1 MREFVCQSLFKY
13 WNEVRRNRV
22 APLRFDIEPARISPI
37 LPDTFILER
46 ADHSSTRFRLAG
58 TRICEAFD
66 TEFRGREIF
75 DVFNASDRETLHQQ
89 IAVIV
94 RQGAVGY
101 TTLKATTARG
111 NTADFDMVL
120 LPLIHAH
127 NTIDR
132 FIGALGPVGL
142 YPWLGTEPLLTPAI
156 TSHELIW
163 PDGRPHAVIEQ
174 GRIQSP
180 FSPDLPVARIV
191 RANRRQF
198 RVYEGGLEKLGKS

>member
-13 WNEVRRNRV
+13 WNEVRCGRI
-22 APLRFDIEPARISPI
+22 APLRFDVEPSRISPI

-46 ADHSSTRFRLAG
+46 VEDSTMRFRLAG

-66 TEFRGREIF
+66 MEFRGRDFAEL
-75 DVFNASDRETLHQQ
+75 FNPGDQATLQQ
-89 IAVIV
+89 MISAITL
-94 RQGAVGY
+94 QGAVGY
-101 TTLKATTARG
+101 TTLKVSTGTGRVAE
-111 NTADFDMVL
+111 FDMLL
-120 LPLIHAH
+120 LPLIHGY

-132 FIGALGPVGL
+132 FIGALGPVAH
-142 YPWLGTEPLLTPAI
+142 YAWLGAEPLLKPMI
-156 TSHELIW
+156 TAHEVIW
-163 PDGRPHAVIEQ
+163 PDGRPYAVIEQ

-198 RVYEGGLEKLGKS
+198 RVYAGGLEKSGKP